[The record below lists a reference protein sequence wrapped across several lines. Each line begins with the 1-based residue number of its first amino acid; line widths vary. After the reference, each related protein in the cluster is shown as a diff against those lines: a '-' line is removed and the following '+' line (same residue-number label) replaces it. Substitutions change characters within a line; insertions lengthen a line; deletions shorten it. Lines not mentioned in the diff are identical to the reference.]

1 MEIINQKANL
11 KLAHPF
17 ILASAS
23 PRRKELLSE
32 IISEFEVIP
41 SSAKEIKSHPG
52 GPIALV
58 CENARLKAGSVSKNH
73 TYHWI
78 LGADTLVF
86 LDNQPFGKPNCKEEA
101 FEMLRSL
108 SGKTHAVAT
117 GLCLTRQHLGVE
129 KVFADQSA
137 VTFKKISE
145 EEIEAYFQR
154 VNPLD
159 KAGGYAIQTCPEM
172 IIEKLEGSLSNVIG
186 LPIEKLRDQ
195 LENLLSSLSDETRI

>member
-17 ILASAS
+17 ILASGS

-32 IISEFEVIP
+32 IISEFKVVP
-41 SSAKEIKSHPG
+41 SSAEEIKSHPG

-58 CENARLKAGSVSKNH
+58 CENARIKAGSVSKNH
-73 TYHWI
+73 TYHWV

-86 LDNQPFGKPNCKEEA
+86 LEDQPFGKPHSREEA

-108 SGKTHAVAT
+108 SGKTHTVAT
-117 GLCLTRQHLGVE
+117 GLCLKSQHLGVE
-129 KVFADQSA
+129 KIFADQSA
-137 VTFKKISE
+137 VTFKKIGD
-145 EEIEAYFQR
+145 EEIEAYFQG

-172 IIEKLEGSLSNVIG
+172 IIKKLEGSLSNVIG
-186 LPIEKLRDQ
+186 LPVEKLRDE
-195 LENLLSSLSDETRI
+195 LEHLLSSLPDEMRI